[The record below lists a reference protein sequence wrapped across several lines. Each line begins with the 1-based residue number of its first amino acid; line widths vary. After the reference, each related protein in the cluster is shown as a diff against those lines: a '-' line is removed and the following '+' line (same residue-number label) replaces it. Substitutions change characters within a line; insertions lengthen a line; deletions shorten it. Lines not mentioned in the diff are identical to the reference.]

1 MIGIGINTTLRAGT
15 SSGVSLPV
23 AITATGVGETSFTA
37 NWNPYPGAVYYLLD
51 VSTSSSFSTFVYQ
64 DQYTTS
70 TSYVVIGLSANTTYY
85 YRVRANTEYDV
96 DAQSFF
102 DRVTTAGGTLT
113 TTEKNAVN
121 TLVGRMKIAGIWTS
135 MKAIYPMVGASAA
148 ACAQNL
154 KSSSFTGTFSS
165 GWTFASTGVTPNGT
179 SAYMSTG
186 FVVNTE
192 QASANNFSLGVYSG
206 TIGSSA
212 GTKCS
217 LGAYNGSIETIITI
231 RFNGNIA
238 YLAIGETTYNNGFT
252 NNDTHGFYVANRNT
266 TNRAQAWKN
275 GVKIVDVANTPGGKQ
290 TNQLYLGAENG
301 TTNPISYDD
310 KRNQFAFMSDGLS
323 DANQSNLYTAVQE
336 FQTTLSRNIGPQ
348 IVNDPDAQT
357 YVNRVYSAGGT
368 LTNAEANAANQLVQ
382 DLKSL
387 GIWNKIYALYP
398 MLGSSAAA
406 CAQNLR
412 SSSFTASFSGGW
424 TFTPTGVTGNG
435 VSTYMDT
442 TFNPSLHFLDF
453 NNGASIYSRSDVS
466 DESYDYGITRTGGV
480 GHNVYLNYSGVGM
493 RWHLQ
498 CTFGQRPQTTPTGS
512 TGFFTGVTGASN
524 DRRMYKNG
532 SLLASD
538 TQTSTTTLAQ
548 LNDTLPLGAQ
558 KSDGTF
564 GNHSQRQYA
573 LFALHQNLTA
583 GEVSNFNTAN
593 STFQTTLSR

>member
-85 YRVRANTEYDV
+85 YRFRANTEYDV
-96 DAQSFF
+96 DAQAFF
-102 DRVTTAGGTLT
+102 DRVTNAGGTLT

-154 KSSSFTGTFSS
+154 KSASFTGSFTP
-165 GWTFASTGVTPNGT
+165 GWTFTSTGVTGNGT
-179 SAYMSTG
+179 SAYFNTNFNQSSNLTPSNNHISLYSRTDVDAVVVDCGITNNVTYSFSQLLLRSGGNATFENGSQKITPST
-186 FVVNTE
+186 
-192 QASANNFSLGVYSG
+192 ANSLGLYTGSALTAG
-206 TIGSSA
+206 IKLYKNGSSISSSTA
-212 GTKCS
+212 AQTRS
-217 LGAYNGSIETIITI
+217 M
-231 RFNGNIA
+231 
-238 YLAIGETTYNNGFT
+238 YNNNIYIAATNESTSNNPFYFT
-252 NNDTHGFYVANRNT
+252 SRQY
-266 TNRAQAWKN
+266 
-275 GVKIVDVANTPGGKQ
+275 
-290 TNQLYLGAENG
+290 
-301 TTNPISYDD
+301 
-310 KRNQFAFMSDGLS
+310 AFSSIGDGLT
-323 DANQSNLYTAVQE
+323 DTEASNLYTAVQE

-357 YVNRVYSAGGT
+357 YINRVYSAGGT

-398 MLGSSAAA
+398 MLGSSSAA
-406 CAQNLR
+406 CGQNLR
-412 SSSFTASFSGGW
+412 SSSFTASFSPGW

-466 DESYDYGITRTGGV
+466 DESYDYGITKTGGI